1 MKKKSLVSLHSP
13 FPAFLLI
20 LAASL
25 TAQSTSLFRQFSSFK
40 AVGGVVSDGTNLWLA
55 TSGGAVKYNPASGTT
70 KVFADLADLPDLN
83 LVDAVRDKSGDVW
96 FGSAEGYLV
105 RLHPATET
113 FTTYNALAATGW
125 PITCLLNFENN
136 IFIGS
141 SDGLSIFSI
150 DKGSVQNVKLFGTFT
165 SVDVSALRSYG
176 DTLALITS
184 DGIAYCVVHDVGSTI
199 FSDPALWNCVPAAG
213 ALGIIHANDS
223 LKASYAKIL
232 QTGTVTWQY
241 GVNGDLLINGT
252 KAASFSSPITC
263 VLQFNANSFVVG
275 TQASFFWIYDGTKMN
290 YSQITVDGPSD
301 SRIEDCVMDQTGYL
315 WYVPFSLGDGIGRF
329 DGSSWAQLTYKTN
342 PDLGSMSSG
351 MLTGR
356 NTIMTTSKN
365 DIWVSSFADGVK
377 WLNRATGAWT
387 SFEDPYGA
395 QPHANALNPK
405 PPLYVPSPLTRFSPD
420 TAGGW
425 WTLISGSCEDS
436 LGNIWVANY
445 VPYTGGAIL
454 NVRKPRENTWRSFTF
469 GDSTYKLLSPYTGPV
484 AANADKTNGIQYIY
498 LGYVHNEAQ
507 TGGGLSVLSYSS
519 SADPFTGP
527 VSCVNGTIT
536 VSVSDIAVANDTL
549 VWIAGGDGIYRMT
562 RNDPSTI
569 TKITRIISSDGLMAV
584 AAGYD
589 GRAVFCKDRDLYT
602 YKDGDTTL
610 TQVTNTAKFGPSVNS
625 IFLDKKNSVYWV
637 GSNKG
642 LFRFDTGDSTAATP
656 GHPVDVYPNPVSSM
670 HLRSGHAVKFAG
682 LDFSNPTVRIFDA
695 GGALV
700 ISISEQNTKVVAWSG
715 TNLSGKVVIPG
726 IYFYQAAVGGG
737 KYAKGRIFVIP

>member
-1 MKKKSLVSLHSP
+1 MKKKFLAPMVSSIPSL
-13 FPAFLLI
+13 LLI
-20 LAASL
+20 LA
-25 TAQSTSLFRQFSSFK
+25 TCFIAQSSSLFRQFSSFK
-40 AVGGVVSDGTNLWLA
+40 TVGGVVSDGTNLWIA
-55 TSGGAVKYNPASGTT
+55 TSGGAVKYNPASGAK
-70 KVFADLADLPDLN
+70 KVFADLADLPDLD
-83 LVDAVRDKSGDVW
+83 LVGAAQDNSGDVW
-96 FGSAEGYLV
+96 FGSAEGYLIK
-105 RLHPATET
+105 LHPATES
-113 FTTYNALAATGW
+113 FTTFNALAATGW
-125 PITCLLNFENN
+125 PITCLLYFEGN

-141 SDGLSIFSI
+141 SNGLSIFSI
-150 DKGSVQNVKLFGTFT
+150 DKGSMQNVKLFGTFT

-199 FSDPALWNCVPAAG
+199 FSDPSLWNCVPAPG

-223 LKASYAKIL
+223 LRGTNAWIL
-232 QTGTVTWQY
+232 QTGSVTWQFGLY
-241 GVNGDLLINGT
+241 GDLLINGT
-252 KAASFSSPITC
+252 KAASFPSPVTC
-263 VLQFNANSFVVG
+263 VLQFNANSFVAG
-275 TQASFFWIYDGTKMN
+275 TEASYFWIYDGTKMN
-290 YSQITVDGPSD
+290 YTQITVDGPSD
-301 SRIEDCVMDQTGYL
+301 SRIESCVMDQSGNL
-315 WYVPFSLGDGIGRF
+315 WYVPFSMGDGVGRF

-342 PDLGSMSSG
+342 PDLGSMGSG
-351 MLTGR
+351 MLTGK
-356 NTIMTTSKN
+356 NSIMATSKN
-365 DIWVSSFADGVK
+365 DIWVSTYAYGVK
-377 WLNRATGAWT
+377 WLNRETGAWT

-395 QPHANALNPK
+395 QPHVNLLNPK
-405 PPLYVPSPLTRFSPD
+405 PPVYVPSPLTRFSPD
-420 TAGGW
+420 TVGGW

-436 LGNIWVANY
+436 LGYIWVANY

-484 AANADKTNGIQYIY
+484 AANVDKTNGIQYIY

-519 SADPFTGP
+519 SADPTKAP
-527 VSCVNGTIT
+527 VSCLNGTIT

-549 VWIAGGDGIYRMT
+549 VWIAGGDGIYKMT

-569 TKITRIISSDGLMAV
+569 SKIARIISSDGLMAV

-589 GRAVFCKDRDLYT
+589 GRAVFCKDRDLYS

-610 TQVTNTAKFGPSVNS
+610 TQVTNTAKLGASVNS

-642 LFRFDTGDSTAATP
+642 LFRFDTGDSTVATA
-656 GHPVDVYPNPVSSM
+656 GHTVDVYPNPVSSM
-670 HLRSGHAVKFAG
+670 RLRSGHAVKFAG

-700 ISISEQNTKVVAWSG
+700 TSISEHNTKVVSWSG
-715 TNLSGKVVIPG
+715 ANLSGRIVIPG
-726 IYFYQAAVGGG
+726 IYFYQAAVGNG